1 LAVVHQERKHRGQFE
16 VSESEI
22 LRPSRAMSRQKSLI
36 RRVRTKKKCNADLDL
51 NTLALGVKCVIAK
64 SFSYIYGR
72 SQPNLGI
79 VGIVLTDQEF
89 HNLAIDSAEVEVN
102 LGRRLV
108 SVAGKS
114 FPFVMDDMEIRLIEN
129 KGLSEAYRRFGKSMF
144 KTLTEG
150 EQDAPLE
157 AETVG
162 NELAW

>member
-1 LAVVHQERKHRGQFE
+1 
-16 VSESEI
+16 VS
-22 LRPSRAMSRQKSLI
+22 
-36 RRVRTKKKCNADLDL
+36 NALSP
-51 NTLALGVKCVIAK
+51 NP
-64 SFSYIYGR
+64 FSYIYSR

-150 EQDAPLE
+150 KQDAPLE